1 MILLTHLYDL
11 FLSFCRIGL
20 VAFGG
25 GYAMIP
31 LMRAEFIMA
40 RQWLTLGEFL
50 DIIAIAEMTPGP
62 VAINAATYIGYKVAG
77 IPGAAAATLGVITPS
92 VVLILIIAGLF
103 QHFRSSLLVRAIIS
117 GIRPAVIGL
126 ILSAVL
132 VLGRPVL
139 VDFKAFFISLAAFL
153 LLITGK
159 IRPLPVIGLA
169 SPLGLLLY

>member
-1 MILLTHLYDL
+1 MILLTRLCDL
-11 FLSFCRIGL
+11 FLSFSRIGL
-20 VAFGG
+20 TAFGG

-31 LMRAEFIMA
+31 LLRTEFIVA

-77 IPGAAAATLGVITPS
+77 VPGAAAATLGVITPS

-103 QHFRSSLLVRAIIS
+103 QHYRSSPLVRAVIS
-117 GIRPAVIGL
+117 GIRPAVIAL
-126 ILSAVL
+126 IFSAVL
-132 VLGRPVL
+132 VMGRPVL
-139 VDFKAFFISLAAFL
+139 VDFRAFFISLAAFL

-159 IRPLPVIGLA
+159 MRPLPVIGLSA
-169 SPLGLLLY
+169 LLGLLLY